1 MTAEQRTHFIDVWEH
16 DHQRT
21 LAMLGALPSGSY
33 DFRPD
38 ATGRSVGELAWHLAE
53 HEGLLT
59 HVAVTG
65 RFDPTATRTLPGLRR
80 PERLEDL
87 VPAFTKV
94 HGDAVA
100 RVSSLTAAQLTAR
113 IPFIVGPTEVSELLW
128 TWMLM
133 ANVHH
138 RGQLSLLCRLAGGVA
153 PGVYGP
159 NREEM
164 AAFGPPR

>member
-1 MTAEQRTHFIDVWEH
+1 
-16 DHQRT
+16 
-21 LAMLGALPSGSY
+21 
-33 DFRPD
+33 
-38 ATGRSVGELAWHLAE
+38 LAE
-53 HEGLLT
+53 HEGLLS

-65 RFDPTATRTLPGLRR
+65 RFDPAATRTLPGLQR
-80 PERLEDL
+80 PGLVEDL
-87 VPAFTKV
+87 VPAFKKV
-94 HGDAVA
+94 HVDAVA
-100 RVSSLTAAQLTAR
+100 RVSSLTAGQLTAR
-113 IPFIVGPTEVSELLW
+113 IPFIAGPTDVSELLW

-153 PGVYGP
+153 PGLYGP